1 VDQQPAVLHVR
12 DGELVEEGSWVYVW
26 LRPAGDRRVIY
37 VGGTG
42 LPPAARTWLH
52 LHHEDPEIA
61 RIAFAY
67 PAAGGDLNEP
77 LEVRAFR
84 VPDGVPRRAVRD
96 VLIARLA
103 AAGELSPLY
112 CGFPPVGTDGPA
124 EVAAVAD
131 AVIAELR
138 LPPPSPDRP
147 LD

>member
-1 VDQQPAVLHVR
+1 VDRQPAVLHVR

-26 LRPAGDRRVIY
+26 LRPVDERRVIY

-52 LHHEDPEIA
+52 LHSEDPKIA
-61 RIAFAY
+61 RIAFGY

-112 CGFPPVGTDGPA
+112 CGFPRVETDGPA

-131 AVIAELR
+131 VVIAGLR
-138 LPPPSPDRP
+138 LPQQRPDRP
-147 LD
+147 RD

>member
-1 VDQQPAVLHVR
+1 VDRRPAVLHVR

-26 LRPAGDRRVIY
+26 LRPAGERRVIY

-61 RIAFAY
+61 RIAARY

-77 LEVRAFR
+77 LEVRALP
-84 VPDGVPRRAVRD
+84 VPNGVPRGAVRD

-112 CGFPPVGTDGPA
+112 CGFPPVETDGPA
-124 EVAAVAD
+124 EAAAVAD
-131 AVIAELR
+131 VVIAELH
-138 LPPPSPDRP
+138 LPPQRPDRP